1 MADDFSGDMAGE
13 LRIAVA
19 RAVASHQ
26 VDDRLLQ
33 GVAKKLNELPNVDLV
48 RGINVCTHGI
58 CVDYF
63 LEPPKWRDVLVSLLE
78 GPLRVRRFEYFPW
91 GIIRDDLLQLRV
103 EYQVDELVKVALP
116 SDPIPVKT
124 RRGR

>member
-1 MADDFSGDMAGE
+1 MSEFPSAEFTGE

-19 RAVASHQ
+19 RAIASHH
-26 VDDRLLQ
+26 VDDSVLE
-33 GVAKKLNELPNVDLV
+33 GVARRLTELPSTDLI

-63 LEPPKWRDVLVSLLE
+63 LQPKDWRDALVNLLE
-78 GPLRVRRFEYFPW
+78 SPLRIRHFDYFPW
-91 GIIRDDLLQLRV
+91 GIIRDDLIQVRV
-103 EYQVDELVKVALP
+103 EYQIDELVEVALP

-124 RRGR
+124 RLRG

>member
-1 MADDFSGDMAGE
+1 MSEMTGE

-26 VDDRLLQ
+26 IDDSVLEKVSQRLS
-33 GVAKKLNELPNVDLV
+33 ELPSVDLA
-48 RGINVCTHGI
+48 RSINVCTHGI

-63 LEPPKWRDVLVSLLE
+63 FRPKEWREALVNLLE
-78 GPLRVRRFEYFPW
+78 SPLRIRRFEYFPW
-91 GIIRDDLLQLRV
+91 GIIRDDLIQARV
-103 EYQVDELVKVALP
+103 EYQVDELVQVALP

-124 RRGR
+124 RLR